1 MSLTEDYADREAS
14 RRISASDF
22 EVIRPVQRGQQSSRK
37 GELVIGR
44 KSDTGRFYAIK
55 VFRKASVGADQRGSA
70 YARREQEALRLVTER
85 AVPFAVQLYW
95 SFQDDKALYLIMNYV
110 ASDLRT
116 FVECYGV
123 LALSDAIVLASQ
135 LVQGL
140 TALHTVGIV
149 HCNINP
155 SGLFVENGYLV
166 IADFGNA
173 HFAVERLEQTARREA
188 KGQWNREIE
197 PYQAPE
203 LLLEWSPHVASD
215 WWSFGLVLCYMLA
228 AQHPLLEP
236 HELEDVHPAVLASKL
251 LHGELPRWIVPGDE
265 SSFANILRQCLQR
278 NPALRLSDEGVKAH
292 PFFADV

>member
-1 MSLTEDYADREAS
+1 M
-14 RRISASDF
+14 
-22 EVIRPVQRGQQSSRK
+22 
-37 GELVIGR
+37 
-44 KSDTGRFYAIK
+44 
-55 VFRKASVGADQRGSA
+55 VFWLYRM
-70 YARREQEALRLVTER
+70 
-85 AVPFAVQLYW
+85 QLYSLRSW
-95 SFQDDKALYLIMNYV
+95 RVFESSGSELYLTPSIH
-110 ASDLRT
+110 T
-116 FVECYGV
+116 
-123 LALSDAIVLASQ
+123 Q
-135 LVQGL
+135 VQGL

-228 AQHPLLEP
+228 AQVCMRLCYA
-236 HELEDVHPAVLASKL
+236 PAMLI
-251 LHGELPRWIVPGDE
+251 RVP
-265 SSFANILRQCLQR
+265 SIHC
-278 NPALRLSDEGVKAH
+278 
-292 PFFADV
+292 